1 MLSLPEPRLLK
12 TYTAKTVNKTAVP
25 TKALRKAVFSL
36 QVMLMGK
43 NWRKNEVSKMTEKTT
58 TYNPA
63 KALVDDEEIAFF
75 MADAFETGDASYIA
89 KALDVVAQAKGMTAS
104 AISN

>member
-1 MLSLPEPRLLK
+1 
-12 TYTAKTVNKTAVP
+12 
-25 TKALRKAVFSL
+25 
-36 QVMLMGK
+36 
-43 NWRKNEVSKMTEKTT
+43 MTEKTT

-89 KALDVVAQAKGMTAS
+89 KAFDVVAQAKGMTAS
-104 AISN
+104 VISN